1 MSVSSEQE
9 PTGPH
14 DPLHYAPRR
23 LRERPEP
30 RLTPGR
36 RGARRLGQQKRL
48 GQQRR
53 PGQQAARSCHRRI
66 SPPAPLDS
74 HLESAVYES
83 LRRPMD
89 RAVIGEP
96 RALARELERR
106 GAMFGLAGRLAAAI
120 GVSAIIALFFVI
132 MMPASRQA
140 DPAASFSATVQSFTS
155 ALAQQPPQQQ
165 QQTDDARKPALAE
178 FQSLL
183 TPTDRPRSPS
193 ANNPTSSSPTR
204 RFSSSCSGARRPA
217 SRRNSEIRNKQRQQQ
232 RKQQQ
237 KRRQR
242 NVQSVVRSDLV
253 RSSCL
258 NPRGLLY
265 FVVCQVPCSRAAR
278 ARRQATI

>member
-1 MSVSSEQE
+1 MSVEGEQE

-30 RLTPGR
+30 RLTTIEDTRSGR
-36 RGARRLGQQKRL
+36 DNKRL
-48 GQQRR
+48 EVAIG
-53 PGQQAARSCHRRI
+53 RI
-66 SPPAPLDS
+66 APPAPLDS
-74 HLESAVYES
+74 QLESAVYES

-89 RAVIGEP
+89 PAVMGEP

-106 GAMFGLAGRLAAAI
+106 NAMFGLAGRLAAAV

-165 QQTDDARKPALAE
+165 QSDDARKPALAE

-183 TPTDRPRSPS
+183 VPTDS
-193 ANNPTSSSPTR
+193 AQAAEREQPDKQSDKTLQQFLQWR
-204 RFSSSCSGARRPA
+204 QKAGEPA
-217 SRRNSEIRNKQRQQQ
+217 Q
-232 RKQQQ
+232 
-237 KRRQR
+237 
-242 NVQSVVRSDLV
+242 
-253 RSSCL
+253 
-258 NPRGLLY
+258 
-265 FVVCQVPCSRAAR
+265 
-278 ARRQATI
+278 

>member
-1 MSVSSEQE
+1 LDNRS
-9 PTGPH
+9 GL
-14 DPLHYAPRR
+14 DN
-23 LRERPEP
+23 
-30 RLTPGR
+30 
-36 RGARRLGQQKRL
+36 KRL
-48 GQQRR
+48 E
-53 PGQQAARSCHRRI
+53 AAIGRI

-155 ALAQQPPQQQ
+155 ALAQQPPQPQP

-183 TPTDRPRSPS
+183 TPTDTAQATERDQPD
-193 ANNPTSSSPTR
+193 
-204 RFSSSCSGARRPA
+204 
-217 SRRNSEIRNKQRQQQ
+217 
-232 RKQQQ
+232 KQQSDKTLQQFLQWRQ
-237 KRRQR
+237 KAGEPAQ
-242 NVQSVVRSDLV
+242 
-253 RSSCL
+253 
-258 NPRGLLY
+258 
-265 FVVCQVPCSRAAR
+265 
-278 ARRQATI
+278 

>member
-1 MSVSSEQE
+1 MSVESEQE

-30 RLTPGR
+30 RLTTIEDTRNGR
-36 RGARRLGQQKRL
+36 DNKRL
-48 GQQRR
+48 E
-53 PGQQAARSCHRRI
+53 AAIGRI

-74 HLESAVYES
+74 QLESAVYES

-89 RAVIGEP
+89 PAVMGEP

-106 GAMFGLAGRLAAAI
+106 GAMFGLAGRLAAAV

-140 DPAASFSATVQSFTS
+140 DPATSFSATVQSFTS

-165 QQTDDARKPALAE
+165 IDDARKPALAE

-183 TPTDRPRSPS
+183 TPTDS
-193 ANNPTSSSPTR
+193 AQAAEREQPQQSDKTLQQFLQWR
-204 RFSSSCSGARRPA
+204 QKAGEPA
-217 SRRNSEIRNKQRQQQ
+217 Q
-232 RKQQQ
+232 
-237 KRRQR
+237 
-242 NVQSVVRSDLV
+242 
-253 RSSCL
+253 
-258 NPRGLLY
+258 
-265 FVVCQVPCSRAAR
+265 
-278 ARRQATI
+278 